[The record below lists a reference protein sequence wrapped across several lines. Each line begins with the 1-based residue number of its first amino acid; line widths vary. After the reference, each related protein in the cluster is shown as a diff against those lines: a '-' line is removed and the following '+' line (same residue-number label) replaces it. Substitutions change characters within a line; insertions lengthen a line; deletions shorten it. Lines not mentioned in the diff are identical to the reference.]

1 MKRLLAVVADG
12 FEETELI
19 AVVDC
24 MRRLGVEVTVAGL
37 ESRELKGA
45 HNITISADAL
55 LDELVPE
62 DFDGIFLP
70 GGLPGAT
77 TLYDSA
83 AVGCWLQAMNENGR
97 VISAICAAPIVL
109 AKANLLENRKFT
121 MYPGFDSYLNGLKY
135 TASPAEC
142 DGNIVTGK
150 GPGAVFAFAGKLA
163 GALGLEK
170 ECVEL
175 FKGMFVEL

>member
-24 MRRLGVEVTVAGL
+24 MRRLNVDVCIAGL
-37 ESRELKGA
+37 NSLELKGA
-45 HNITISADAL
+45 HNIAMTADAL
-55 LDELVPE
+55 LDDLKCE

-77 TLYDSA
+77 TLYDSI
-83 AVGCWLQAMNENGR
+83 AVGCWVAEMNRAGK
-97 VISAICAAPIVL
+97 VVSAICAAPIVL
-109 AKANLLENRKFT
+109 AKAGLLEKRRFT
-121 MYPGFDSYLNGLKY
+121 MYPGFDSYLNGVQY
-135 TASPAEC
+135 SANPAEL

-150 GPGAVFAFAGKLA
+150 GPGAVYAFAKCLA
-163 GALGLEK
+163 EAFGLAA
-170 ECVEL
+170 ECKEL
-175 FKGMFVEL
+175 FKAMFVEL

>member
-1 MKRLLAVVADG
+1 MKKLLAVVADG

-24 MRRLGVEVTVAGL
+24 MRRLGVNVTIAGL
-37 ESRELKGA
+37 TAIELKGT
-45 HNITISADAL
+45 HNITLSADAL
-55 LDELVPE
+55 LDDLKPE

-83 AVGCWLQAMNENGR
+83 AVGCWVDEMNRAGKI
-97 VISAICAAPIVL
+97 VSAICAAPIVL
-109 AKANLLENRKFT
+109 AKAGLLEKRRFT
-121 MYPGFDSYLNGLKY
+121 MYPGFDQYLNGAEY
-135 TASPAEC
+135 SSHPAEC

-150 GPGAVFAFAGKLA
+150 GPGAVYAFAGKLA

-170 ECVEL
+170 ECAEL